1 MTTMNSR
8 EESFGVD
15 DIYLSSED
23 VEGIDWAEL
32 TQSVELFM
40 YGIRTKRKGDS
51 RCLMKV
57 CMATSK

>member
-15 DIYLSSED
+15 DIDLSSED

-32 TQSVELFM
+32 TQSTELFIKC
-40 YGIRTKRKGDS
+40 IRT
-51 RCLMKV
+51 
-57 CMATSK
+57 

>member
-15 DIYLSSED
+15 AIDLSSEN

-32 TQSVELFM
+32 TQSAEFFM
-40 YGIRTKRKGDS
+40 YCIRTKRKGDS

-57 CMATSK
+57 CIAMP